1 MLQLP
6 EQRCGAREEPLLRG
20 HPDESCFSRGFVAR
34 LAWLGGRW
42 SLSGS
47 QNPRTKR
54 FPRCGAAGTRVRSAV
69 AAAPAWME
77 PGVCR
82 GWRLGRAGLVEHE
95 TSLPGARRP
104 ARHPGESGEVR
115 SSSRGTN
122 LCRESPGPGDG
133 QRAAGI
139 SGEGRISVPSPWPQP
154 GGKMTL
160 GLLPAWG
167 LLQTCPCS
175 APGAAVGFGQGCFVK
190 IRENSGGKFR
200 V

>member
-20 HPDESCFSRGFVAR
+20 HPEESCLSRGFVAR
-34 LAWLGGRW
+34 LARLGGRW
-42 SLSGS
+42 SLSGL

-82 GWRLGRAGLVEHE
+82 GWRLGRAGPVEHE
-95 TSLPGARRP
+95 TSLPRAWRP
-104 ARHPGESGEVR
+104 ARHPGESEEVR
-115 SSSRGTN
+115 SSSRGAN
-122 LCRESPGPGDG
+122 LCREFPGPGDG
-133 QRAAGI
+133 PCAAGI
-139 SGEGRISVPSPWPQP
+139 LGEGRISVPSPSAPTW
-154 GGKMTL
+154 GKDDL
-160 GLLPAWG
+160 GLVPAWG

-175 APGAAVGFGQGCFVK
+175 APGAAVF
-190 IRENSGGKFR
+190 
-200 V
+200 